1 MKMEDQEREIA
12 RREILEGVAEIFLER
27 LAANEWGRLL
37 VRTQRDEE
45 GNLQVTDV
53 DVEDIIGS
61 EERVEQVFRAPDMQE
76 MLPLLARTTEALTV
90 LGDADPDAVQG
101 GTFIRLSPN
110 TFGFLPGLVRTPSP
124 AFERLRDT
132 VLPMAHARQARLET
146 ALAFTERYDVDLEA
160 GKIVFEG
167 EGQKR
172 TGDVVLLGSYS
183 DVSCQ
188 FYWGYSHEGIPE
200 PIQAKCRVLVD
211 AVPQRD
217 MWELTTKFFASDL
230 GTGTQ
235 LAMIVAQAN
244 GWDGVYASPQE
255 GGTALMLVKGFLQS

>member
-1 MKMEDQEREIA
+1 MEDQEREVA
-12 RREILEGVAEIFLER
+12 RKEILEGVAEIFLER

-37 VRTQRDEE
+37 VHTQRDED
-45 GNLQVTDV
+45 GALQVTDV
-53 DVEDIIGS
+53 DVEDIVGS

-76 MLPLLARTTEALTV
+76 VLPMLARTTEALTL
-90 LGDADPDAVQG
+90 LGETDPDAVQG
-101 GTFIRLSPN
+101 GTFIRTGAT
-110 TFGFLPGLVRTPSP
+110 TFGFLPGLVRTPSA

-132 VLPMAHARQARLET
+132 VLPIARARQDKLEA
-146 ALAFTERYDVDLEA
+146 ALAFAERYDVDLEV

-172 TGDVVLLGSYS
+172 TGDVVLLGSFS

-188 FYWGYSHEGIPE
+188 FYWGYAHEGIPE

-217 MWELTTKFFASDL
+217 MWELTTKFFPSDL

-235 LAMIVAQAN
+235 LAMLVAQAS

-255 GGTALMLVKGFLQS
+255 GGTALMLVKGFLAS